1 MTAIKYK
8 GVRSEGECAIC
19 ATVWPIVK
27 GLSAKGL
34 TDFGATVPYRGVAA
48 TKQETTG
55 IEKQAPN
62 FRRSISI
69 PSHLCTCAAYVAIT
83 KSAHAAKISSLSST
97 CHELGVYIHH

>member
-1 MTAIKYK
+1 MGTGSA
-8 GVRSEGECAIC
+8 GLRACLHLVLGTWLTSARTECANVP
-19 ATVWPIVK
+19 TQWPMVK
-27 GLSAKGL
+27 LFGAKDL
-34 TDFGATVPYRGVAA
+34 TGQCATVPYRGVAA

-83 KSAHAAKISSLSST
+83 KSAHAAKI
-97 CHELGVYIHH
+97 